1 MIKCVGL
8 IQNSS
13 YDEISKTM
21 TDALRLGADNNYGHN
36 YMIDFEKRFVVKA
49 RNPVTTGW
57 EAIDNIT
64 KGGLGKGELGVAVA
78 PTGAGKSMLLVHLGA
93 AALLQGLNVVHYTL
107 ELSDTVVA
115 SRYDACVTGVP
126 ISNLLDSKELIYDTV
141 SKVKG
146 KLIVKEY
153 PTKSASTNTIKNHLD
168 RLRRSG
174 FKIDM
179 VIVDYGDLLRPMKS
193 EKDKRIELESIYE
206 ELRGLAQIMECP
218 IYTAS
223 QTNRSGLNAEVVTME
238 SISEAFNKC
247 FVADFI
253 FSLSRTAKDKQT
265 NQGRIFVA
273 KNRNGPDGLVFP
285 IFMDTSNVSI
295 KVLEQ
300 SKDDAETFLGNASK
314 KQEESLK
321 EKYKTFRKE
330 RKKDVG
336 E

>member
-1 MIKCVGL
+1 MNTGTNFMTEKQDFSKFGASFQDNLVQLMLEDRSFCDQFLEVVDVNYFELKYQKVFVEKIIEYRNKYNTHPTSDTIVTILRTGLDKESDVTQRQVRDFYSRIEAKEFSKDGVQFIKDQALDFCRKQKLKEAMIKCVGL

-36 YMIDFEKRFVVKA
+36 YMLDFEKRFVVKA

-126 ISNLLDSKELIYDTV
+126 ISSLLDSKELIYDTV

-168 RLRRSG
+168 RIRRSG
-174 FKIDM
+174 F
-179 VIVDYGDLLRPMKS
+179 
-193 EKDKRIELESIYE
+193 
-206 ELRGLAQIMECP
+206 
-218 IYTAS
+218 
-223 QTNRSGLNAEVVTME
+223 
-238 SISEAFNKC
+238 
-247 FVADFI
+247 
-253 FSLSRTAKDKQT
+253 
-265 NQGRIFVA
+265 
-273 KNRNGPDGLVFP
+273 
-285 IFMDTSNVSI
+285 
-295 KVLEQ
+295 
-300 SKDDAETFLGNASK
+300 
-314 KQEESLK
+314 
-321 EKYKTFRKE
+321 
-330 RKKDVG
+330 
-336 E
+336 